1 MTPILQNAISP
12 SKHTP
17 QWILNKL
24 RGLWRRHDALSRAVM
39 SDDSHSPEC
48 IITLQAYTPMVSQQT
63 TWLYEVWRGLWRRHD
78 ASRGNERWLP
88 LSKMH
93 NHSPNIHPNGFLTN
107 YVALW
112 SVTRFMKAI
121 WCIIARAVVSDECWL
136 SFSTAQKHSLQTCTP
151 MVS

>member
-63 TWLYEVWRGLWRRHD
+63 TWLYEVWRGLWRQSD
-78 ASRGNERWLP
+78 ALSRARWWVMSADSRSPQHRSTLSKHAPQWSLNNPLECSFLEKKFIKHPQDWRLSRP
-88 LSKMH
+88 LSKQNTLH
-93 NHSPNIHPNGFLTN
+93 NEYMLE
-107 YVALW
+107 
-112 SVTRFMKAI
+112 RK
-121 WCIIARAVVSDECWL
+121 
-136 SFSTAQKHSLQTCTP
+136 
-151 MVS
+151 